1 MFSVNMKKKYFKN
14 NIFGNFSSIFW
25 EEKKKRK
32 EKGKKSSFF
41 LPQSYD
47 QPGVKKQ
54 MENFGKKEEQNGSDD
69 FRQIKVCKNL
79 IGEKL
84 TVRTVTNHKA
94 STVVLPIGP
103 YLYTI
108 FLLQLYVLG
117 FFTRLKEQ
125 FINL

>member
-1 MFSVNMKKKYFKN
+1 MKNDILKMILLAIFFLFFGKKRK
-14 NIFGNFSSIFW
+14 
-25 EEKKKRK
+25 KKKRK
-32 EKGKKSSFF
+32 RKEKFFFF
-41 LPQSYD
+41 LKAMISR
-47 QPGVKKQ
+47 VLKNKWKTS
-54 MENFGKKEEQNGSDD
+54 EKKEEQNGSDD

-108 FLLQLYVLG
+108 FLL
-117 FFTRLKEQ
+117 
-125 FINL
+125 